1 MNIVTSQIEY
11 DQRYPN
17 VPLERW
23 RSNVIDA
30 VTMIGDKAHQESSWL
45 REDRPAWENPNEIIN
60 VLFDDVRFELFLKD
74 CDFSFTESQRE
85 TAQSLSIMLNEF
97 LDNTPQWLEPIE
109 TLKDQRWEEIRIAAR
124 NCVVAFSAS

>member
-11 DQRYPN
+11 DQRYPKA
-17 VPLERW
+17 PLERW

-30 VTMIGDKAHQESSWL
+30 VTMIGDKAHQEASWL

-60 VLFDDVRFELFLKD
+60 ALFDDVQFELFLKD

-85 TAQSLSIMLNEF
+85 TARSLSVTLNEF
-97 LDNTPQWLEPIE
+97 LDNTPEWLEPIE
-109 TLKDQRWEEIRIAAR
+109 TLKD
-124 NCVVAFSAS
+124 